1 MIEVI
6 KKKINLEEFKSR
18 IPGLISVINQDDNF
32 LNDGAS
38 WGKIPV
44 LISIL
49 GRTIKYGTMMDL
61 YYKLLDIITKSEYYK
76 YSLKQDKWVKI
87 GIDWRDILK
96 NKENVRYTN
105 NFFITENEK
114 NEIILGITSLEN
126 VGYFYDTVVKLVGDE
141 YNGFDFFENVNNLIG
156 KEIVPYF
163 YECKNCGKITI
174 ANDFKVCEKCGSKN
188 VNEIQEPHVP
198 YFVYLSD
205 VQKLISF
212 MEELQQKS
220 DTCCNKNIYKEHGGD
235 VFYNYLLGLKNK
247 GVIHYNEIPT
257 IDLPVLLTSK
267 LYDLGV
273 YRTYNV
279 DIKEDDDSV
288 IIQKPDNEIVI
299 PDTPSVNNFE
309 IRKNENNSKIVKTS
323 GESKLRT
330 LRKRKRSV
338 DDDGQELPGIYNKN
352 SNILELPYQI
362 NYIKN
367 PQYKG
372 IINSFEI
379 FNCDTIVEMNESADS
394 MEQTEEYYKEL
405 ISILNQN
412 EYIEGTTVSPIM
424 IYIDK
429 ILFDSVSI
437 EDVKY
442 NTTITVKNDI
452 EYEKNIKYVETE
464 SLERIN
470 GLKKKLLNI
479 LKRSYSHNIFCLK
492 QEYEFIYNINKD
504 YNNNKGEIIS
514 KKGVIYITYCNP
526 RIEII
531 YVLGGR
537 FKRKGDKMTINEN
550 NPFKLNENNLN
561 NWDGE
566 GIWYKETYPIKKHCV
581 EEIKIDSEIKTLV
594 YDVIDFESKE
604 ITYEYDN
611 IDFPRKKYIL
621 CEDIIY
627 KSEGHKENSYNDA
640 IFKDEKMLTIN
651 YPLKEN
657 YDVVIDRG
665 SNSAFERHLQ
675 LSELKTWEDLE
686 NYRNGMFLEK

>member
-32 LNDGAS
+32 LNDSAS

-76 YSLKQDKWVKI
+76 YSLKQDKWIKI
-87 GIDWRDILK
+87 SIDWRDILK

-105 NFFITENEK
+105 NFFIAENEK
-114 NEIILGITSLEN
+114 NKIVLGITSLEN

-141 YNGFDFFENVNNLIG
+141 YNGFDFFENVNNVIG

-174 ANDFKVCEKCGSKN
+174 ANGIKVCEKCGSKN
-188 VNEIQEPHVP
+188 INEIQEPYVP

-220 DTCCNKNIYKEHGGD
+220 DTCCNKQIYKEHGGD

-247 GVIHYNEIPT
+247 GIIHYNEIST

-288 IIQKPDNEIVI
+288 IIQKPDGEIVI
-299 PDTPSVNNFE
+299 PDTPSVSNFE

-338 DDDGQELPGIYNKN
+338 DDDGKELPGIYNKN

-372 IINSFEI
+372 IVNNFEM

-405 ISILNQN
+405 ISILSQN
-412 EYIEGTTVSPIM
+412 EYIEGTTASPIM

-464 SLERIN
+464 SLERIS

-479 LKRSYSHNIFCLK
+479 LKRSYPHNIFCLK
-492 QEYEFIYNINKD
+492 QEYEFTYNINKD
-504 YNNNKGEIIS
+504 YDNNKGEII
-514 KKGVIYITYCNP
+514 
-526 RIEII
+526 
-531 YVLGGR
+531 
-537 FKRKGDKMTINEN
+537 
-550 NPFKLNENNLN
+550 
-561 NWDGE
+561 
-566 GIWYKETYPIKKHCV
+566 
-581 EEIKIDSEIKTLV
+581 
-594 YDVIDFESKE
+594 
-604 ITYEYDN
+604 
-611 IDFPRKKYIL
+611 
-621 CEDIIY
+621 
-627 KSEGHKENSYNDA
+627 
-640 IFKDEKMLTIN
+640 
-651 YPLKEN
+651 
-657 YDVVIDRG
+657 
-665 SNSAFERHLQ
+665 
-675 LSELKTWEDLE
+675 
-686 NYRNGMFLEK
+686 